1 MTFYFNYIQIYSFH
15 ITYLFFFL
23 FKRINW
29 KLYYWKH
36 FNFFVKDSFFVSFLK
51 KKHVPVFVELTVILK
66 IVIPIKQS
74 VYLFTKHEIQ
84 LQIICGLFITLIT
97 RCQTLRFWWP
107 LKILLKS
114 VQKVQIVT
122 LPFVD
127 CKQGKSLKTSKCI
140 IHYKC

>member
-1 MTFYFNYIQIYSFH
+1 MYSVKYFPSHQFEARGEHINILYAWRFILIIYRFIPFISN
-15 ITYLFFFL
+15 IYFFL

-107 LKILLKS
+107 LKIPLKS
-114 VQKVQIVT
+114 V
-122 LPFVD
+122 
-127 CKQGKSLKTSKCI
+127 
-140 IHYKC
+140 